1 MICPYCSVEDQ
12 FVTLDTRSKT
22 WGVRRRKRCL
32 QCNQT
37 FATVEVYQISEE
49 AEKTLAQSKKI
60 LRTKR
65 REQKK

>member
-1 MICPYCSVEDQ
+1 MICPYCNAGDQ
-12 FVTLDTRSKT
+12 FVTLDTRSKI

-32 QCNQT
+32 QCNRT

-49 AEKTLAQSKKI
+49 AEKALTQSKKI

-65 REQKK
+65 RKQKK